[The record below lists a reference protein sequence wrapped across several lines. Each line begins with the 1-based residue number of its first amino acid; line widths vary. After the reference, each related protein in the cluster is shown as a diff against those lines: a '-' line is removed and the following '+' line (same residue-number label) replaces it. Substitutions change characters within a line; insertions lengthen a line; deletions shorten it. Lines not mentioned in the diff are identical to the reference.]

1 MNTYFFFR
9 YEFEADVNN
18 MTKKIK
24 IHYVFKKLQFK
35 TITVFMLK
43 AF

>member
-18 MTKKIK
+18 MI
-24 IHYVFKKLQFK
+24 KKLK
-35 TITVFMLK
+35 YTTSLK
-43 AF
+43 SCYSRQSLFSC